1 MYIWRRAP
9 RRLEFLPPWVTVL
22 GETPTVGS
30 KDRWGQGRQ
39 APPAVATG
47 GRSPSVVA
55 HDGRIPNVVAHG
67 GRALAPWPTTAGA
80 GLYKGSSP
88 CRRPLTPHSL
98 LPPNLRLST
107 SLEHF

>member
-55 HDGRIPNVVAHG
+55 HDGRTLPS
-67 GRALAPWPTTAGA
+67 RATTAA
-80 GLYKGSSP
+80 SPLYKRVTAAAASP
-88 CRRPLTPHSL
+88 PSL
-98 LPPNLRLST
+98 L
-107 SLEHF
+107 